1 MVIAIILSVIFGG
14 AVVYFFLNPDEKIKQ
29 NEQRELDTLDAG
41 YGQEIENALSNANV
55 DPTVVERYYYL
66 KHKYNLTKK
75 QNKK

>member
-1 MVIAIILSVIFGG
+1 MAFIIILCLIVGG
-14 AVVYFFLNPDEKIKQ
+14 AVVYFFLNPAEKIKE

-41 YGQEIENALSNANV
+41 YGTEIENAFSAGNIHSA
-55 DPTVVERYYYL
+55 VVERYYYL